1 MKNNYSDENIKR
13 RRVNNDNREKTK
25 KVSKKKKGK
34 RVFKRIFLTVIAL
47 IIICMLIGVGLIFG
61 IMRGTEKL
69 TKEDLI
75 YQNLTTFIYDKNGN
89 EYYAVHGEQNRIIA
103 SLTDMSPY
111 LPKAFIAI
119 EDERFEKHFGI
130 DIKRTGKAVLEYVFN
145 KGNSSFGGS
154 TITQQLVKN
163 ITGDKASSGVEGAM
177 RKLREWVRAVEVETW
192 LTKDEIMEL
201 YLNIIYLGDGAY
213 GAQAASYT
221 YFGKDVKELT
231 LAECAILAGITHG
244 PESYDYNKNP
254 QRIKERQEVVLAKM
268 YELEMIT
275 QEEYNQAVAQ
285 EIIYNRAV
293 VTSSTPY
300 IVEAVIDQVIEDLQE
315 EKDISKELASKMVY
329 SDGLKIYTNIDPDIQ
344 ASIEKVYEDET
355 FFPLD
360 KSYNE
365 RPQSAMVIMD
375 YKTGAVVGLVGGAGD
390 KVERGLNRAT
400 QSARQPGSTIKPVA
414 VYGPGIN
421 EKAFTAAT
429 VYDDVPTT
437 IGGIS
442 FKNSGGGFGGLT
454 TVRKGLEKSNNIVAI
469 KSMQDLGVN
478 TSYKYLEKMGI
489 TTLDER
495 DKGLATALGGVTNGI
510 IPLEMCG
517 AYATIGNK
525 GVFIEP
531 MLYNKIVDKNGQTV
545 IQKQAKT
552 ERVFTE
558 QAAYITLDMMR
569 DVVRGANGTAGYINI
584 GGNPVAAKTGST
596 DDYKDRWFC
605 AITPYYVGAVWY
617 GFDNPKTIHASG
629 QNPAAKIWNAVM
641 KDIHSGLEIK
651 SFEKP
656 GDIVTAT
663 ICIDSGKL
671 ATELCSQDPRG
682 SRTKSEMFLKG
693 TVPSG
698 SCETHVSTLVCSES
712 NELICEFCPIESQV
726 SKVFIQRA
734 VDDGS
739 SESAK
744 DNEYS
749 VPKTICSIHTNM
761 VLPPVE
767 DPGNIDNPTGEPTE
781 EPENTDKPNNN
792 EEENNTNTSN
802 EGYVTE

>member
-1 MKNNYSDENIKR
+1 MKNNYNEENVKR
-13 RRVNNDNREKTK
+13 RRKSNNDNINKTNK
-25 KVSKKKKGK
+25 TSKKRKSK
-34 RVFKRIFLTVIAL
+34 RVFKRVFLTIFCL

-75 YQNLTTFIYDKNGN
+75 YQNLTTFIYDKDGN

-103 SLTDMSPY
+103 SLTEMSPY

-177 RKLREWVRAVEVETW
+177 RKLREWVRSVEVETW

-213 GAQAASYT
+213 GVQAASYT
-221 YFGKDVKELT
+221 YFGKDVKDLT
-231 LAECAILAGITHG
+231 LAECAVLAGITHG
-244 PESYDYNKNP
+244 PESYDYNKAP
-254 QRIKERQEVVLAKM
+254 EKIKERQEVVLTKM
-268 YELEMIT
+268 YELQMIT
-275 QEEYNQAVAQ
+275 EEEYNQALSQ
-285 EIIYNRAV
+285 ELVFNRAV

-300 IVEAVIDQVIEDLQE
+300 IVEAVIDQVIKDLQE

-329 SDGLKIYTNIDPDIQ
+329 SDGLKIYTNIDPKVQ
-344 ASIEKVYEDET
+344 TAIEKVYNDESY
-355 FFPLD
+355 FPMD

-375 YKTGAVVGLVGGAGD
+375 YKTGAVVGLSGGAGS

-400 QSARQPGSTIKPVA
+400 SSARQPGSTIKPIA
-414 VYGPGIN
+414 VYAPGIN
-421 EKAFTAAT
+421 EKSFTAAT
-429 VYDDVPTT
+429 VYDDIPTT

-442 FKNSGGGFGGLT
+442 FNNSGGSFAGLT
-454 TVRKGLEKSNNIVAI
+454 TVRKGLEKSTNIVAV
-469 KSMQDLGVN
+469 KAMQDLGIN
-478 TSYKYLEKMGI
+478 TSYNYLKKLGI
-489 TTLDER
+489 STIDER
-495 DKGLATALGGVTNGI
+495 DKGIATALGGVTNGI

-517 AYATIGNK
+517 AYATIANK
-525 GVFIEP
+525 GTYIEP
-531 MLYNKIVDKNGQTV
+531 MLYSKIIDKNGQTI
-545 IQKQAKT
+545 IQKQPYT
-552 ERVFTE
+552 EKVFTE
-558 QAAYITLDMMR
+558 QATYITMDMMR
-569 DVVRGANGTAGYINI
+569 DVIRGANGTARGINI
-584 GGNPVAAKTGST
+584 GGNPVAGKTGST

-605 AITPYYVGAVWY
+605 GITPYYVGTVWY
-617 GFDNPKTIHASG
+617 GFDSPKTIHSG
-629 QNPAAKIWNAVM
+629 GSNPASKIWNAVM
-641 KDIHSGLEIK
+641 KDIHSGLEVK

-656 GDIVTAT
+656 SGIVTET

-671 ATELCSQDPRG
+671 ATDLCSQDSRG
-682 SRTKSEMFLKG
+682 NRTKTEMFIKG

-698 SCETHVSTLVCSES
+698 SCETHVSTMVCSES
-712 NELICEFCPIESQV
+712 NELVCEFCPLESQV

-739 SESAK
+739 SASAG
-744 DNEYS
+744 DNGYS
-749 VPKTICSIHTNM
+749 VPKTICQIHSNM
-761 VLPPVE
+761 ILPPAE
-767 DPGNIDNPTGEPTE
+767 DTGNTENPSDDPNVNPDEPSDIGTTE
-781 EPENTDKPNNN
+781 E
-792 EEENNTNTSN
+792 NTNTSQ
-802 EGYVTE
+802 EGYITE